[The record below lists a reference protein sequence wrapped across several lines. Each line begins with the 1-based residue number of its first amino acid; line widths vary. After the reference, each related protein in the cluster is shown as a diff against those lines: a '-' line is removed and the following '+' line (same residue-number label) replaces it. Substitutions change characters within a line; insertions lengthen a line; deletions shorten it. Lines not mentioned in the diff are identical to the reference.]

1 MVLVQKHSQYS
12 TAVASIGLVAG
23 MFYWEVRL
31 GYCVNGNTTIGVIER
46 PSLTGQFHLGY
57 TNDSWGFCHGSGDV
71 WNNMR
76 SSKYGPPS
84 SEGDILGVL
93 LDYRDPNNGDLYFFK
108 NGRNLGRAFSSM
120 KGKLFPA
127 VYLYYSQTSATFIP
141 KVFVPHSVLATIP
154 ENVTDNPRPRI
165 LESGR
170 IKRLKSSLVV

>member
-1 MVLVQKHSQYS
+1 MGGI
-12 TAVASIGLVAG
+12 SISFQ
-23 MFYWEVRL
+23 MS
-31 GYCVNGNTTIGVIER
+31 N
-46 PSLTGQFHLGY
+46 PS
-57 TNDSWGFCHGSGDV
+57 SGDV

-108 NGRNLGRAFSSM
+108 VHGAQSYILNMQNGRNLGRAFSSM

-154 ENVTDNPRPRI
+154 ENGNYFYLQKLIFLSYRQSQTKNIGIWENKEIEVIACCIKLDVDICMI
-165 LESGR
+165 LL
-170 IKRLKSSLVV
+170 I